1 MDAADWRS
9 RFLEEGLHAV
19 VSSRLQRGYLAES
32 CVAESFYGEFDRA
45 IQRRHLPLRGAH
57 WQHAVVEILLFIAEN
72 VWIPQIAV
80 NLDRRF
86 RLQPFIPSRS
96 PRHCVRLTPLPVNLG
111 ALLLKAAG
119 LVGTRENES

>member
-45 IQRRHLPLRGAH
+45 IQRRHLPLRGAQ
-57 WQHAVVEILLFIAEN
+57 WWHAVVVNFAAETC
-72 VWIPQIAV
+72 A
-80 NLDRRF
+80 LRR
-86 RLQPFIPSRS
+86 S
-96 PRHCVRLTPLPVNLG
+96 
-111 ALLLKAAG
+111 AAA
-119 LVGTRENES
+119 RR

>member
-45 IQRRHLPLRGAH
+45 IQRRHLPVH
-57 WQHAVVEILLFIAEN
+57 WPAG
-72 VWIPQIAV
+72 
-80 NLDRRF
+80 
-86 RLQPFIPSRS
+86 
-96 PRHCVRLTPLPVNLG
+96 LPWF
-111 ALLLKAAG
+111 AAG
-119 LVGTRENES
+119 RRLRWKMLRV